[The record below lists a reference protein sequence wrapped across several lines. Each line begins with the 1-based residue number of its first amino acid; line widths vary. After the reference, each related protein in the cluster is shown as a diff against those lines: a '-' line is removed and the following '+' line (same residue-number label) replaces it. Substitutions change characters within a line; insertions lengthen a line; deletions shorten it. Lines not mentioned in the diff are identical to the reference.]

1 MQGTHLH
8 SHIWTSLVTALSR
21 EAKGFSDPRIDKGMT
36 FGAYFIKRQTEDD
49 PAVLSESADPKEFRR
64 AVRRAEKELKGGYLK
79 RLYERF
85 PKIQYGDIEEAFD
98 EAMEDVKKGP
108 ARSESAIR
116 KALRRRMEKIL
127 SGVNSRKRDAK
138 KSLSCVQAVKASLK
152 TGQSVHELMKK
163 AERLLTNQESKVL
176 RMCSEGKP
184 VRKIAEEIGTSFP
197 TAWRT
202 LNSALDKI
210 RMSHG
215 MKPRH
220 LDVRK
225 RK

>member
-1 MQGTHLH
+1 
-8 SHIWTSLVTALSR
+8 
-21 EAKGFSDPRIDKGMT
+21 MT
-36 FGAYFIKRQTEDD
+36 FGSYFIKRETEGA
-49 PAVLSESADPKEFRR
+49 PPVLSESADPKEFRR

-79 RLYERF
+79 RLYEKF
-85 PKIQYGDIEEAFD
+85 PKIQYGDVEEAFD
-98 EAMEDVKKGP
+98 EAMGEVKKGP
-108 ARSESAIR
+108 AKSEA
-116 KALRRRMEKIL
+116 ALRRSLRSKMEKIL
-127 SGVNSRKRDAK
+127 SETNRRKKGAK

-152 TGQSVHELMKK
+152 TGQSVHDLMRK

-197 TAWRT
+197 TAWRI

-210 RMSHG
+210 RVSHG

-225 RK
+225 RN

>member
-1 MQGTHLH
+1 
-8 SHIWTSLVTALSR
+8 
-21 EAKGFSDPRIDKGMT
+21 MT
-36 FGAYFIKRQTEDD
+36 FGMYFIRRETESA

-64 AVRRAEKELKGGYLK
+64 AVRKAEKELKGGYLK

-85 PKIQYGDIEEAFD
+85 PKIQYGDIEAAFD
-98 EAMEDVKKGP
+98 EAMGEVKKGP
-108 ARSESAIR
+108 ARSEAAIR

-127 SGVNSRKRDAK
+127 SETNKRKKGAK

-152 TGQSVHELMKK
+152 TGQSVQDLMKK
-163 AERLLTNQESKVL
+163 AEKLLTNQESKIL

-184 VRKIAEEIGTSFP
+184 VRKIAEEMGTSFP

-210 RMSHG
+210 RVSHG
-215 MKPRH
+215 MRPRH

-225 RK
+225 RS